1 MKSLARV
8 CAHLGA
14 PLALAAALAF
24 AAPHVEA
31 AGSVR
36 FQQRNL
42 VSDGGVPAAH
52 TDPNLVNAWGVAF
65 NPFGFVWVADADAG
79 VSTLYDGD
87 GNPQSLVVQIPGPA
101 GSNEPGEPTGIVFN
115 ASSGFVVSKSGVSG
129 PSRFLFATENGV
141 IAGWA
146 PNVDTTHAIRVI
158 DYSTSRANYK
168 GLALSAGGS
177 GQLLYAAD
185 FFHARVDVFDSMFHR
200 VTLPMGAFTDPNIP
214 AGYAPF
220 GIHAIGGD
228 IYVTYAKQDASMS
241 EEVPGPG
248 RGYVDVYTPKGRL
261 IRRVATRG
269 VLNAPWGVALA
280 PAGFGHFGGALLI
293 GNFGDGRINAFEP
306 VFNIGLGPLLDR
318 DYHPIRID
326 GLWGL
331 AFGNGFNNQPV
342 NTLFF
347 AAGPDDEEHGLYG
360 RLDVINK

>member
-1 MKSLARV
+1 MKSLVHFCAR
-8 CAHLGA
+8 LGA
-14 PLALAAALAF
+14 PLALAAALTL
-24 AAPHVEA
+24 AAPSVEA

-52 TDPNLVNAWGVAF
+52 TDPNLVNSWGVAF
-65 NPFGFVWVADADAG
+65 NPFGFVWVANADSG
-79 VSTLYDGD
+79 TSTLYDGN
-87 GNPQSLVVQIPGPA
+87 GVPQSLIVQIPGPA
-101 GSNEPGEPTGIVFN
+101 GSNESGEPTGIVFSGSN
-115 ASSGFVVSKSGVSG
+115 GFVVSKNGVSG
-129 PSRFLFATENGV
+129 PSRFIFATENGV

-146 PNVDTTHAIRVI
+146 PNVDLTHAVRVV
-158 DYSTSRANYK
+158 DYSASRSNYK
-168 GLALSAGGS
+168 GLALSADGS
-177 GQLLYAAD
+177 GQRLYAAD
-185 FFHARVDVFDSMFHR
+185 FFHARVDVFDDAFKP
-200 VTLPMGAFTDPNIP
+200 VALAAGAFKDPNIP

-220 GIHAIGGD
+220 GIHAIAGN

-241 EEVPGPG
+241 DEVRGAG

-269 VLNAPWGVALA
+269 VLNAPWGVAMA

-293 GNFGDGRINAFEP
+293 GNFGDGRINAFDP
-306 VFNIGLGPLLDR
+306 VFFTGLGPLLDR

-326 GLWGL
+326 GLWGM
-331 AFGNGFNNQPV
+331 AFGNGLNNQPV